1 MKIVKLITICALA
14 IATTGCLKVKQ
25 TLTINKFGS
34 GNIKLKYSI
43 SERAINQLN
52 SMRKVQQQLQKLP
65 RDASPS
71 RGRRRCSITGR
82 PHGVYRKFALCRN
95 KLREHTMRGDVPGL
109 RKGSW

>member
-1 MKIVKLITICALA
+1 MAKSSMIAREAKRAKTVAKYAQKREELKAKIKDVNLA
-14 IATTGCLKVKQ
+14 YEDRMEA
-25 TLTINKFGS
+25 
-34 GNIKLKYSI
+34 
-43 SERAINQLN
+43 
-52 SMRKVQQQLQKLP
+52 QQQLQKLP

>member
-1 MKIVKLITICALA
+1 MAKSSMVAREAKRTKTVAKYKAKRDALKAKIKDVNVSYEDRMEAQA
-14 IATTGCLKVKQ
+14 
-25 TLTINKFGS
+25 
-34 GNIKLKYSI
+34 
-43 SERAINQLN
+43 
-52 SMRKVQQQLQKLP
+52 QLQKLP

-71 RGRRRCSITGR
+71 RGRSRCSITGR

>member
-1 MKIVKLITICALA
+1 MAKSSMIAREAKRTKTVEKYAKKRQELKAKIKDANV
-14 IATTGCLKVKQ
+14 
-25 TLTINKFGS
+25 S
-34 GNIKLKYSI
+34 YE
-43 SERAINQLN
+43 ERMEA
-52 SMRKVQQQLQKLP
+52 QQQLQKLP

-71 RGRRRCSITGR
+71 RRRRRCTVTGR

>member
-1 MKIVKLITICALA
+1 MAKSSMIAREAKRTKTVAKYAQKREELKAKIKDANV
-14 IATTGCLKVKQ
+14 
-25 TLTINKFGS
+25 S
-34 GNIKLKYSI
+34 YE
-43 SERAINQLN
+43 ERMEA
-52 SMRKVQQQLQKLP
+52 QQQLQKLP

>member
-1 MKIVKLITICALA
+1 VAKSSMIAREAKRTKTVAKYAKKREELKATI
-14 IATTGCLKVKQ
+14 KDM
-25 TLTINKFGS
+25 
-34 GNIKLKYSI
+34 NISYE
-43 SERAINQLN
+43 ERMEA
-52 SMRKVQQQLQKLP
+52 QQQLQKLP

>member
-1 MKIVKLITICALA
+1 MAKSSMIAREVKRTKTVAKYAKKREELKA
-14 IATTGCLKVKQ
+14 IIKDV
-25 TLTINKFGS
+25 
-34 GNIKLKYSI
+34 NISY
-43 SERAINQLN
+43 EDRMEA
-52 SMRKVQQQLQKLP
+52 QQQLQKLP

-109 RKGSW
+109 RKASW